1 MDHPTSSSLLA
12 EKIVLCDRNA
22 GLGLEP
28 RVHALEKLSRFVRLH
43 EHSIVR
49 LHIDVE
55 RNPQASEYDQFT
67 AKGQLEL
74 DGPAMLASVASDDP
88 LRSIEFL
95 LEKFDRQLRRRPRAQ
110 KARQPAVAF
119 G

>member
-1 MDHPTSSSLLA
+1 MDHPNSSSLLA

-22 GLGLEP
+22 GLGFEP
-28 RVHALEKLSRFVRLH
+28 RVAALEKLSRFVRHYDSRILH
-43 EHSIVR
+43 
-49 LHIDVE
+49 LHVDVE

-74 DGPAMLASVASDDP
+74 DGPALLASVSSDDP
-88 LRSIEFL
+88 LRSLEFL

-110 KARQPAVAF
+110 KARLPAVAF